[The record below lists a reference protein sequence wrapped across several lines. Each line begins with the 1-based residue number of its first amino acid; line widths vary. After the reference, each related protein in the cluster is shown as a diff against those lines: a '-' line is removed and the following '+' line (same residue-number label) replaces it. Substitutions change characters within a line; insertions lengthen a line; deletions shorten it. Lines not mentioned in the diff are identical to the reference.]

1 MQNNTFSGLFVGQN
15 LIRLNEVDSTNT
27 FLKNAL
33 SKSTPFLEGTV
44 ILAEKQFAGRGQS
57 GNSWQSEEGKNLTF
71 SILLNPVFLQVE
83 KQFELNKAISL
94 ALNDVLSKY
103 FDRNAFIK
111 WPNDLYINNKK
122 IGGMLI
128 ENIVQGNRIKHAI
141 VGIGLNVNQNQFPDN
156 LKNITSFNQELH
168 QDYDL
173 MGILNEICSSVEA
186 RYLQLRSGALEKLDH
201 DYLNKLYLMRQWSV
215 FRFDGRIESGKI
227 LGVSDLGQLLLET
240 TEGLR
245 EFNNKEIEFINP

>member
-15 LIRLNEVDSTNT
+15 LIRLKEVDSTNT
-27 FLKNAL
+27 FLKDAL
-33 SKSTPFLEGTV
+33 SKSTPFMDGTV

-57 GNSWQSEEGKNLTF
+57 GNSWQSEAGKNLTF

-83 KQFELNKAISL
+83 KQFELNKAVSL

-103 FDRNAFIK
+103 FNGRAYIK
-111 WPNDLYINNKK
+111 WPNDLYIDNNK

-128 ENIVQGNRIKHAI
+128 ENIVQGSRIKHAI
-141 VGIGLNVNQNQFPDN
+141 VGIGLNINQGQFPDN
-156 LKNITSFNQELH
+156 LKNITSFKQELH

-173 MGILNEICSSVEA
+173 MGILSEICSSVEA
-186 RYLQLRSGALEKLDH
+186 RYLQLRSGALDKLDH
-201 DYLNKLYLMRQWSV
+201 DYLNKLYLMHQWSV

-227 LGVSDLGQLLLET
+227 MGVTGPGQLLLET
-240 TEGLR
+240 TEGQRL
-245 EFNNKEIEFINP
+245 FNNKEIEFINP

>member
-15 LIRLNEVDSTNT
+15 LIRLKEVDSTNT
-27 FLKNAL
+27 FLRDAL

-57 GNSWQSEEGKNLTF
+57 GNTWQSEAGKNLTF
-71 SILLNPVFLQVE
+71 SILLSPSFLQVDQ
-83 KQFELNKAISL
+83 QFELNKAISL
-94 ALNDVLSKY
+94 ALNDVLSRY
-103 FDRNAFIK
+103 FNESAAIK
-111 WPNDLYINNKK
+111 WPNDLYIHHQK

-141 VGIGLNVNQNQFPDN
+141 VGIGLNVNQSQFPDN
-156 LKNITSFNQELH
+156 LKNITSFKQELH

-173 MGILNEICSSVEA
+173 MVILSEICSSVEA
-186 RYLQLRSGALEKLDH
+186 RYLQLRSGAFDKLSY
-201 DYLNKLYLMRQWSV
+201 DYLDKLYLMRQWSV
-215 FRFDGRIESGKI
+215 FRFDGHIESGKI

-240 TEGLR
+240 TEGQR
-245 EFNNKEIEFINP
+245 KFNNKEIEFINP